1 MYYLCSEN
9 KGADQLLGYREAGLR
24 FAYANCCFFDGGGSN
39 ICYNMLCNIL
49 QAKKSDQYE
58 TRDEQAALDY
68 YKMMKKKGLP
78 ETSDV
83 GDDDD
88 DGNDDDG
95 LDDDNDV
102 EGAVQGDLDEEG
114 NEETMD
120 GKRAI
125 NYQVLL
131 GAFQLRQ

>member
-1 MYYLCSEN
+1 MQY
-9 KGADQLLGYREAGLR
+9 
-24 FAYANCCFFDGGGSN
+24 FFQS
-39 ICYNMLCNIL
+39 
-49 QAKKSDQYE
+49 KKSDQYE

-83 GDDDD
+83 DDVDD
-88 DGNDDDG
+88 VDDENDDEN
-95 LDDDNDV
+95 DDDNDV
-102 EGAVQGDLDEEG
+102 EGAVQGDLDKEG

-131 GAFQLRQ
+131 GSISVTSMIMCLVPYRDK